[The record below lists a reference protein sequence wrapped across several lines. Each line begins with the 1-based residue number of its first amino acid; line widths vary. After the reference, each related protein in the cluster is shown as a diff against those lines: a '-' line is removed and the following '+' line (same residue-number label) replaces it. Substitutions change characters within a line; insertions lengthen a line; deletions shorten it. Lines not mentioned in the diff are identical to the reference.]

1 MCVCVCVCV
10 FCFVLFFVGAGEV
23 STGSSFAASR
33 LSVVGVSG
41 GPLFAGVH
49 GLLTAVASLVGEHRI
64 WAHGL

>member
-1 MCVCVCVCV
+1 MCVCVCV
-10 FCFVLFFVGAGEV
+10 FCFVLIFVGAGEV

>member
-1 MCVCVCVCV
+1 MCVCVCVL
-10 FCFVLFFVGAGEV
+10 FCFFVGVEDV

-33 LSVVGVSG
+33 LSVVWVSG
-41 GPLFAGVH
+41 GPLLVGVH